1 MATYNKFNLFTENLI
16 NGVINLSSDTLK
28 VMLTN
33 TLPVATNAVYADV
46 SAGDLGT
53 SHGYT
58 AGGTVTTGNTVST
71 SGGTAKFVSTGP
83 VFTASGGSIGPFE
96 YAILYDTTPTSPLKP
111 LIAWWDYGSS
121 ITLLTGETFTVDFDM
136 TNGVFTIA

>member
-1 MATYNKFNLFTENLI
+1 MSGYNKFNLFTENLI

-28 VMLTN
+28 VLLTN
-33 TLPVATNAVYADV
+33 VLPVATNAIVSDV

-53 SHGYT
+53 AGGYT
-58 AGGTVTTGNTVST
+58 ALGTVTTGNTVST
-71 SGGTAKFVSTGP
+71 ASGTAKFVSTGP
-83 VFTASGGSIGPFE
+83 VFTATSGGIGPFR

-121 ITLLTGETFTVDFDM
+121 ISLLSGETFTVDFDM
-136 TNGVFTIA
+136 SNGVFSIA